1 MNHDFYEIRR
11 HDLEDIEILLD
22 TEQDNDWIQLFAHND
37 SKGYTYCQF
46 NEEMDLVDSRRI
58 RISSDLAFKIWSMVE
73 SSDIKEVKRKEIECS
88 KNIDEALGY

>member
-22 TEQDNDWIQLFAHND
+22 TEQDNDWIQLFASND

-46 NEEMDLVDSRRI
+46 DEEMDLIDSRRI

>member
-22 TEQDNDWIQLFAHND
+22 TEQDNDWIQLFASND

-46 NEEMDLVDSRRI
+46 DEEMDLVDSRRI

-73 SSDIKEVKRKEIECS
+73 SSDIKEVKRKEIECN

>member
-22 TEQDNDWIQLFAHND
+22 TEQDNDWIQLFARND

-46 NEEMDLVDSRRI
+46 DEEMDLIDSRRI